1 MPKLIVE
8 YDKGHTQKITTTWAN
23 YWQQSSWGVFLLVL
37 IFLLHYMFGELIGMD
52 PWQYL
57 HLGMHKSTV
66 QFKKKSCFKIAG
78 CCLNKKKSRFT
89 FQLSPRAKCLVPI
102 CCCYIRERY
111 HKSYFALLLLFNCV
125 HLEAKCWS
133 NLKQLP
139 MKKFGTYSMERKTV
153 QFLPAGS
160 VKTIFLKISTVF
172 TWNSEHEY
180 HQRASQSP

>member
-1 MPKLIVE
+1 MNFDSMPKLIVE

-37 IFLLHYMFGELIGMD
+37 IFLLHYRFGELIGMD

-89 FQLSPRAKCLVPI
+89 FQLNPRAKCLVPI

-111 HKSYFALLLLFNCV
+111 HKSYFALLLLFKVDSRLRQLCMYV
-125 HLEAKCWS
+125 H
-133 NLKQLP
+133 
-139 MKKFGTYSMERKTV
+139 
-153 QFLPAGS
+153 GS
-160 VKTIFLKISTVF
+160 SFCFFSKKIS
-172 TWNSEHEY
+172 
-180 HQRASQSP
+180 R